1 MYKEL
6 SKRESFLIFIF
17 IVSLIII
24 TVFPTGTDI
33 PSRHS
38 GPPKNVISG
47 QDKLS
52 TPYLPPKKIEIEQLL
67 ILIQQR
73 CFHAGNT
80 YRSELYS
87 LYRHNLVLILF
98 TILLFTIF
106 CRMSKD
112 SCCDPVRKRI
122 ITYIHNKEDHK

>member
-24 TVFPTGTDI
+24 TVFPTGIDI
-33 PSRHS
+33 PARRS
-38 GPPKNVISG
+38 GPVKNVISG

-52 TPYLPPKKIEIEQLL
+52 TPYLPPEKIEIEQLL

-73 CFHAGNT
+73 SFHSGNA
-80 YRSELYS
+80 YRSELLS
-87 LYRHNLVLILF
+87 LVRHNPLMIPF

-106 CRMSKD
+106 CRISRN